1 MSQQALI
8 QNVVQ
13 EVLKQLGAGK
23 VVVTP
28 SSGGGRPGVFGEV
41 NPAVETAQRSQ
52 RQLAAGG
59 LAVRD
64 GIVKLIKSIAKA
76 NADERKSL
84 AHTIKGTARSVG
96 AFPIAD
102 VAERIEKAPL
112 NSGLINDLGDEIAH
126 VLDFVAALT
135 R

>member
-1 MSQQALI
+1 MQAALRQPHSRPSFHRPIDLVHLAAQTMGDRALESEILCMFGKQMSQAR
-8 QNVVQ
+8 V
-13 EVLKQLGAGK
+13 
-23 VVVTP
+23 
-28 SSGGGRPGVFGEV
+28 
-41 NPAVETAQRSQ
+41 
-52 RQLAAGG
+52 
-59 LAVRD
+59 
-64 GIVKLIKSIAKA
+64 SIAKA
-76 NADERKSL
+76 NADERKRL

-102 VAERIEKAPL
+102 VAERIEKATL